1 LNAPLAAEARPV
13 PSKVKSTRSIVSA
26 VLAANHM
33 PANVVTRT
41 SNAMRGLQISTR
53 SEARLRVAVIV
64 TLTINFLLLFLF
76 DVVAG

>member
-1 LNAPLAAEARPV
+1 
-13 PSKVKSTRSIVSA
+13 
-26 VLAANHM
+26 M